1 PMARDN
7 RTLGKFHLVGIP
19 PAPRQIPQ
27 IEVTFDIDANGILN
41 VAAQDKATGKQQN
54 ITITAS
60 SGLTKDEIDR
70 MMKEAEANSAEDSKR
85 KQEIEVRNQTDSL
98 VYSTERTL
106 GEHGAKLA
114 ENDRKA
120 IDDALAE
127 AREALKGE
135 DVERMKRAQDG
146 LSRASHKLAEIMY
159 REAQTEGRRGDD
171 VHAVVELSFAGVVRG
186 TSVRLDVQRFSPC
199 SECRASGSSNGA
211 RCAACLGR
219 GVRRVVES
227 VLVGV
232 PAGVDSGAQIRVAGE
247 GNAGPFGGPR
257 GDLIV
262 STRVGEH
269 PFFRRKGD
277 SVHCE
282 VPISVWEALLGARIR
297 VPTPSGEAVL
307 VVPPGT
313 TGSQVFRLRGQG
325 LPRLTGE
332 STGDL
337 YATVRVE
344 VPTGLDARTHELV
357 RQLARLM
364 PVETRTALERYRGG
378 AE

>member
-1 PMARDN
+1 MRRDYYAVLGIAATAPPREVRRAYQRLARQYSPDVN
-7 RTLGKFHLVGIP
+7 FW
-19 PAPRQIPQ
+19 
-27 IEVTFDIDANGILN
+27 
-41 VAAQDKATGKQQN
+41 
-54 ITITAS
+54 
-60 SGLTKDEIDR
+60 DERARELFEEI
-70 MMKEAEANSAEDSKR
+70 AEAFR
-85 KQEIEVRNQTDSL
+85 V
-98 VYSTERTL
+98 L
-106 GEHGAKLA
+106 GDPTARQMYDQYGHAAGAD
-114 ENDRKA
+114 E
-120 IDDALAE
+120 ALA
-127 AREALKGE
+127 
-135 DVERMKRAQDG
+135 
-146 LSRASHKLAEIMY
+146 
-159 REAQTEGRRGDD
+159 EGRRGDD
-171 VHAVVELSFAGVVRG
+171 VHAVVDLSFAEVVRG
-186 TSVRLDVQRFSPC
+186 ASVRLDVQRFSGC
-199 SECRASGSSNGA
+199 TKCGASGAGREG
-211 RCAACLGR
+211 RCSACLGR
-219 GVRRVVES
+219 GVRRVVEP
-227 VLVGV
+227 VGVAV

-277 SVHCE
+277 SVHCD

-313 TGSQVFRLRGQG
+313 TGGQVFRLRGQG

-337 YATVRVE
+337 YVTVRVE

-357 RQLARLM
+357 RELARLM